1 MVVVEAATVVVV
13 VREYDGAR
21 DRRGVEAV
29 ERACEVGSGGG
40 GKMCLFTD
48 LLGDPL
54 CRIRHSPAFLMLVRT
69 YYVACVLGLP
79 HAAYVVAAARRG
91 SWPGQMQAAS
101 RRAGSLDL
109 AS

>member
-1 MVVVEAATVVVV
+1 MVEAAATTVVV

-29 ERACEVGSGGG
+29 ERACEVGSSGG

-54 CRIRHSPAFLMLVRT
+54 CRIRHSPASLMLVRVRIT
-69 YYVACVLGLP
+69 CS
-79 HAAYVVAAARRG
+79 AAYVVAAARPG
-91 SWPGQMQAAS
+91 SWPSQMQAAS
-101 RRAGSLDL
+101 RWARST
-109 AS
+109 

>member
-1 MVVVEAATVVVV
+1 MVEAAATTVVV

-54 CRIRHSPAFLMLVRT
+54 CRIRHSPAFLMLLTWWPRRGE
-69 YYVACVLGLP
+69 VAGPARCRRR
-79 HAAYVVAAARRG
+79 AAARAR
-91 SWPGQMQAAS
+91 ST
-101 RRAGSLDL
+101 
-109 AS
+109 

>member
-1 MVVVEAATVVVV
+1 MVEAAATTVVV

-69 YYVACVLGLP
+69 FYVPDGSILSALLLKWWL
-79 HAAYVVAAARRG
+79 RRG
-91 SWPGQMQAAS
+91 
-101 RRAGSLDL
+101 
-109 AS
+109 